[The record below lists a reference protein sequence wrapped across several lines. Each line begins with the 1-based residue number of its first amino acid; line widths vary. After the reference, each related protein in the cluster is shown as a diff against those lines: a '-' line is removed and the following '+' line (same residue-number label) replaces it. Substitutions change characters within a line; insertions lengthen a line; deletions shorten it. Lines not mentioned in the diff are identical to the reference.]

1 VALTVKQIEAA
12 KPREK
17 PYGLKD
23 EKGLYLQVTPQG
35 SKLWRFRYWLDKKEN
50 RISLGSYPEITLAEA
65 REKRD
70 ELRKQIAHKVDP
82 ARAKKEETEARRNTF
97 SAVSKEW
104 FEKFSTVWAATHAET
119 IRARLDRYIL
129 PDIGHM
135 PIATIRAPDI
145 LSVLRKIEA
154 QGHGETA
161 KRVRLICGQVLRFA
175 IASGLAEHDVTAG
188 LRGALAPV
196 KRGNFAAI
204 TDPNAFGG
212 LLRAIEDYDG
222 FFVTKQA
229 LRLAPLLFVRPG
241 ELRAMEWTELD
252 LEKAVWNIPAEKMK
266 TRRPHLVP
274 LSIQAVKILHET
286 QELTGTSQYVF
297 PSARSWKRPMS
308 ENAITAAL
316 RRMGYLGQ
324 EMTGHGFRASAST
337 LLYEKGYSSDV
348 IERQLAHAQSNQV
361 KAAYCRAEFVPERVR
376 MMQEWSNFCDE
387 LKQQGKV
394 LELARKAA

>member
-1 VALTVKQIEAA
+1 MALTVKQIEAA

-17 PYGLKD
+17 SYGLKD
-23 EKGLYLQVTPQG
+23 DRGLYLQVTPQG

-50 RISLGSYPEITLAEA
+50 RVSLGSYPEITLAEA

-70 ELRKQIAHKVDP
+70 ELRKQVAHKIDP
-82 ARAKKEETEARRNTF
+82 VRAKKEETDARRNTF
-97 SAVSKEW
+97 SAVAEEW
-104 FEKFSTVWAATHAET
+104 FEKFSTVWADTHSET
-119 IRARLDRYIL
+119 IRARLDKYIL

-135 PIATIRAPDI
+135 PVAAIRAPDV
-145 LSVLRKIEA
+145 LSVLRKIEL

-175 IASGLAEHDVTAG
+175 IASGLAEYDVTAG

-222 FFVTKQA
+222 HFVTKQA

-241 ELRAMEWTELD
+241 ELRSMEWTELD

-274 LSIQAVKILHET
+274 LSAQAVKILSET
-286 QELTGTSQYVF
+286 RELTGTSQYVF

-308 ENAITAAL
+308 DNCVNAAL
-316 RRMGYLGQ
+316 RRMGFTTD

-337 LLYEKGYSSDV
+337 MLHERGYPSDV
-348 IERQLAHAQSNQV
+348 IERQLAHVQTNQV
-361 KAAYCRAEFVPERVR
+361 KAAYCRAEFVAERTK
-376 MMQEWSNFCDE
+376 MMQEWADFCDE
-387 LKQQGKV
+387 LKQHGKV
-394 LELARKAA
+394 LELVRKAA